1 MKGIHLMAAIS
12 VYAASYFYTLQ
23 MWIQPE
29 PTMANSAKPSKM
41 RSQ

>member
-1 MKGIHLMAAIS
+1 MKGIHLTAAIS
-12 VYAASYFYTLQ
+12 VYAASNFYTLQ
-23 MWIQPE
+23 IQPE